1 MERHLQYTVLLRDS
15 DLAVGL
21 DCAEILQ
28 LGSASPHNE
37 LADPLGR
44 VRLPARVLR
53 GEAFVVVVMTV

>member
-21 DCAEILQ
+21 DSAEISQ
-28 LGSASPHNE
+28 LGSAGPHYE

-44 VRLPARVLR
+44 VSLPTRVLR